1 MLPFA
6 GVINTLKTVQD
17 DFILEIIKVI
27 VKDNANE
34 IIDLNTK
41 DQLFRDGVNNNDQK
55 LKPSYSNPYKK
66 IKKALN
72 QPTDRVTLRLT
83 GDFHKSFFVNIGN
96 ESFRIDAKDK
106 KTKHLV
112 KRYGERVFG
121 LTDDNVELFQELVV
135 RPDLLKQLRR
145 KIIK

>member
-1 MLPFA
+1 MSSYANP
-6 GVINTLKTVQD
+6 TVPIPPNPV
-17 DFILEIIKVI
+17 FIDVAI
-27 VKDNANE
+27 A
-34 IIDLNTK
+34 
-41 DQLFRDGVNNNDQK
+41 K
-55 LKPSYSNPYKK
+55 LQNLVGSLTWLTHSFGRSYIK

-72 QPTDRVTLRLT
+72 QPTYRVTLKLT

>member
-17 DFILEIIKVI
+17 DFILEIIKEI
-27 VKDNANE
+27 VKENANE

-41 DQLFRDGVNNNDQK
+41 DQLYRDGVKNNDDK
-55 LKPSYSNPYKK
+55 IKPPYSNPYKK
-66 IKKALN
+66 LKKSLS

-83 GDFHKSFFVNIGN
+83 GKFHESFFVNIGN

-106 KTKHLV
+106 KTKYLV
-112 KRYGERVFG
+112 KRYGEKIFG

-135 RPDLLKQLRR
+135 RPDLLKQLRK